1 VDRAEPAQ
9 LVGPAGERI
18 ELPAEVF
25 TVLREVVLAMAEGE
39 AVTVAPHHQTL
50 TTQEA
55 ADLLGV
61 SRPTLVRLLEQGKIP
76 YEQPGP
82 YRRVLLRDFLAY
94 QDHRRGEREA
104 ALDEMIEVSEGADA
118 YARAAKPRRTRCVV
132 AFSALLVTCVLYPA
146 YLRDTACWGLLLR
159 ACTGRCGRAA
169 SSRSFAV
176 PP

>member
-76 YEQPGP
+76 YEQPGRTGACCCGTSSLIRTTGAGSG
-82 YRRVLLRDFLAY
+82 RRP
-94 QDHRRGEREA
+94 
-104 ALDEMIEVSEGADA
+104 S
-118 YARAAKPRRTRCVV
+118 TR
-132 AFSALLVTCVLYPA
+132 
-146 YLRDTACWGLLLR
+146 
-159 ACTGRCGRAA
+159 
-169 SSRSFAV
+169 
-176 PP
+176 